1 MQARSSR
8 VQDWSNTIVP
18 FVPFRRFSLLFS
30 HSISILLRFVPWEF
44 ASSHPLFSISN
55 RTKCRTVTPA
65 GHLRYRVF
73 LTWIVSSCFV
83 WSAFAR
89 CRDPARFSASWTA
102 ASPSGSSSSH
112 KLRLTKSSKVKFRA
126 PKGKAKGGH
135 CGLTSR
141 KWRLRSSSDRKRPG
155 TIRYTSRCSFTS
167 GKSGGDVATLHTGHA
182 LAPLLNRLTIQ
193 PLQTEY
199 RFDMYYLIVHR
210 NTLQNF
216 FELLALIFL
225 LLNSLPSENSRP
237 RCYVKKR
244 TERGGLVTLLEFS
257 TLPEGQTN
265 GWTISRTRSRYSRS
279 RYGTRFIIFASL

>member
-1 MQARSSR
+1 MREKIEKLTLFQPNMQARSSS
-8 VQDWSNTIVP
+8 VHDWSKTIVFP
-18 FVPFRRFSLLFS
+18 PFRRFSLLFS
-30 HSISILLRFVPWEF
+30 HSISILLTFVPWEF

-89 CRDPARFSASWTA
+89 CRDPARFSGSWTA

-126 PKGKAKGGH
+126 PRGKAKGGH

-141 KWRLRSSSDRKRPG
+141 KWRLRSSSERKRPG

-199 RFDMYYLIVHR
+199 RFDAFNV
-210 NTLQNF
+210 TLQVLGKKF
-216 FELLALIFL
+216 
-225 LLNSLPSENSRP
+225 SHRSRQFSITN
-237 RCYVKKR
+237 RFVKKNIVVN
-244 TERGGLVTLLEFS
+244 LKKFS
-257 TLPEGQTN
+257 H
-265 GWTISRTRSRYSRS
+265 RSEALY
-279 RYGTRFIIFASL
+279 